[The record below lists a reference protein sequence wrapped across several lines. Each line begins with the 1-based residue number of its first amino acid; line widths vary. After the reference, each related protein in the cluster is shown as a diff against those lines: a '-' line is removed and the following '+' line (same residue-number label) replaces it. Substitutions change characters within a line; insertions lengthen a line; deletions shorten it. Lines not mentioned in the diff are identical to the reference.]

1 MHLYLCICVYIFV
14 FPSFLCFSITNTTG
28 GGAGVPV
35 VQSSC
40 LNGCRDIDDD
50 NEDVGDDKKGD
61 DEDGRLGIK
70 CPQHT
75 VPPNLTHFPT
85 QLMLSPTKEQICLN
99 MFYFT
104 C

>member
-1 MHLYLCICVYIFV
+1 M
-14 FPSFLCFSITNTTG
+14 
-28 GGAGVPV
+28 PV

-61 DEDGRLGIK
+61 DGKNGDDEDGRLGIK

-75 VPPNLTHFPT
+75 VPTKFDTFPHSVDA
-85 QLMLSPTKEQICLN
+85 SPH
-99 MFYFT
+99 
-104 C
+104 

>member
-1 MHLYLCICVYIFV
+1 M
-14 FPSFLCFSITNTTG
+14 
-28 GGAGVPV
+28 PV

-75 VPPNLTHFPT
+75 VPTKFDTFPH
-85 QLMLSPTKEQICLN
+85 SVDAFPH
-99 MFYFT
+99 
-104 C
+104 